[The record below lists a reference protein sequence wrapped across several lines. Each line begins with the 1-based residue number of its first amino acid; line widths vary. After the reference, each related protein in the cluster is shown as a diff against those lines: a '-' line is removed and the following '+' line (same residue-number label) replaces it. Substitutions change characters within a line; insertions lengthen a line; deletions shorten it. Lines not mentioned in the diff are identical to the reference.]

1 MRTPPINATTMNG
14 MIIVLYRRRN
24 RTTDRWWNGEL
35 EERLGPQ
42 RYLARMTV
50 ARALLVEKPVAHSV
64 HSRRHFATDRARS
77 LQRDPSA
84 EACPKLTPM
93 PSDLTLLLLYE
104 PFTLINIDPNSIYL
118 LGFPWIKMFSQK

>member
-1 MRTPPINATTMNG
+1 MNG

-50 ARALLVEKPVAHSV
+50 ARALVEKPVAHSV
-64 HSRRHFATDRARS
+64 HSKRHFATDCARCNAT
-77 LQRDPSA
+77 LQR
-84 EACPKLTPM
+84 KLAQ
-93 PSDLTLLLLYE
+93 S
-104 PFTLINIDPNSIYL
+104 
-118 LGFPWIKMFSQK
+118 